1 MIPIIPEISSHG
13 SGIKFEITVALKW
26 ISIPKYQYQY
36 QYQKYNIIYYIIS
49 SEVDNKLSDE
59 IMLVGEKGRQGE
71 ATIWVI
77 GKSINKC
84 GLLHDLLGGATKWQQ
99 KKPKMQPNFTKKK
112 PSTFIWRNCWLDDKI
127 IMKKKRD
134 LEHEA
139 TKKKYSEELELEL
152 KLTWLD
158 LICWIFGSWVKKRKK
173 REEKGGKGRKRNNG
187 NKLNFK

>member
-84 GLLHDLLGGATKWQQ
+84 GLLHDLLGVLPNDNKKSQKCNPISQ
-99 KKPKMQPNFTKKK
+99 KKNRQPLF
-112 PSTFIWRNCWLDDKI
+112 
-127 IMKKKRD
+127 
-134 LEHEA
+134 
-139 TKKKYSEELELEL
+139 EEIAD
-152 KLTWLD
+152 WM
-158 LICWIFGSWVKKRKK
+158 IR
-173 REEKGGKGRKRNNG
+173 
-187 NKLNFK
+187 